1 MLIRDVLRR
10 KGDFVATVP
19 PDTTVG
25 ELLARLGE
33 HNVGALVVSDDGQTV
48 AGIVSERDV
57 ARAMQTGGARLLDV
71 AVREIMTVD
80 VTVAEPGDTVERL
93 MRVMTENRIRHVPVL
108 EGGRLAGIISIG
120 DVVKSRMD
128 ELETERENLI
138 GYIRSGG

>member
-33 HNVGALVVSDDGQTV
+33 HNVGALVVSDDRQTV

-108 EGGRLAGIISIG
+108 AGGRLAGIISIG

>member
-33 HNVGALVVSDDGQTV
+33 HNVGALVVSDDRQTV